1 MKQLRGCSHFYT
13 ADFDMKDGKMEFGTP
28 EKVAPVKGITR
39 EINAEGEE
47 VWADNELQDTTYQGT
62 KVARTFNVTRI
73 ADAMEA
79 KMLGH
84 KTITVGNKIAIVTP
98 PTGASR
104 PHRAYGY
111 ALHDGDPSRPCLL
124 VWAFNGKVT
133 SISQA
138 ANTIDGGTG
147 STGQDVAIDF
157 HAAKQVWDATKE
169 SDLDVTLPVTA
180 EDDAQ
185 ALMAK
190 WFAQVVTPDNIVEL
204 FGTTTTQTTGA

>member
-13 ADFDMKDGKMEFGTP
+13 ADYSIDESGKMKFGTP
-28 EKVAPVKGITR
+28 EKVAPVKSISR

-62 KVARTFNVTRI
+62 KVARTFGVTRL
-73 ADAMEA
+73 ADEMEA

-84 KTITVGNKIAIVTP
+84 KTITVGKKIAIVTP
-98 PTGASR
+98 PTGANR
-104 PHRAYGY
+104 PFRAYGY
-111 ALHDGDPSRPCLL
+111 ALHDGDPNRPCLL

-138 ANTIDGGTG
+138 ANTIDSGTG
-147 STGQDVAIDF
+147 SEGQEIAIDF
-157 HAAKQVWDATKE
+157 HAAKQVWDATKA
-169 SDLDVTLPVTA
+169 SDLDITLPVTA

-185 ALMAK
+185 ALMTK
-190 WFAQVVTPDNIVEL
+190 WFTQVVTPDTIVSL
-204 FGTTTTQTTGA
+204 FGEQAAQ